1 MSLSTDVRDNEAKK
15 FRDTVDGPAVAV
27 TFEDQV
33 LLNLIDVSSSS
44 LTYVGEAPRGSLTSA
59 AVWTITQINK
69 VGSVTSIKTSA
80 SLSIWDDRSS
90 LTYE

>member
-15 FRDTVDGPAVAV
+15 FRDSSGGPVVAV

-33 LLNLIDVSSSS
+33 LLSLIDVSTSS
-44 LTYVGEAPRGSLTSA
+44 LTYIGEAPRGSLTSA
-59 AVWTITQINK
+59 AVWSITQINK
-69 VGSVTSIKTSA
+69 VGSVTSIKSSV